1 MDAATLQPIQS
12 LAARLCSLSDID
24 AAFVALVAR
33 YRKTKAAADELA
45 WICSPGGQADR
56 LAAILDDPDA
66 AKRYIQKIAATFAP
80 FADILLAVEVTGDGE
95 TWMQSRNAYTKMTT
109 EEAERRE
116 RQRRYFETY

>member
-56 LAAILDDPDA
+56 LAATLDDPDA
-66 AKRYIQKIAATFAP
+66 AAQYVQKIADKFS
-80 FADILLAVEVTGDGE
+80 DIAQTLFPTNPVKV
-95 TWMQSRNAYTKMTT
+95 QI
-109 EEAERRE
+109 
-116 RQRRYFETY
+116 Q